1 MHRIILG
8 IVLFLTGFSI
18 VSTQVE
24 ATSWV
29 ALEPQE
35 VVSKAEVVVL
45 GKYDFSSTPIPG
57 EQSMFEGQKFEVTKV
72 YHGENIP
79 STITVGINGFDN
91 GWVDE
96 FQQQGGEMLLFLE
109 KGDPNFLTPVGGP
122 NGMIQINNGQVV
134 HPDEKIR
141 NFYEDYLKEEPKET
155 VKEEIAPK
163 VSNNQIQTE
172 EKQAFPFQTVL
183 IVIVV
188 LSITLFGFICFIKR
202 K

>member
-35 VVSKAEVVVL
+35 VVTKAQVVVL

-57 EQSMFEGQKFEVTKV
+57 EQSMFEGLKFEVIKV

-79 STITVGINGFDN
+79 STITAGINGFDN

-109 KGDPNFLTPVGGP
+109 KGDPSFLTPVGGP
-122 NGMIQINNGQVV
+122 NGMIQMKNGQVE
-134 HPDEKIR
+134 HPLEKIR
-141 NFYEDYLKEEPKET
+141 TFYQDYLKEEPKET
-155 VKEEIAPK
+155 AQEEII
-163 VSNNQIQTE
+163 STNQIPME
-172 EKQAFPFQTVL
+172 EERAFPLQIVL
-183 IVIVV
+183 LVIFAV
-188 LSITLFGFICFIKR
+188 SIILFGFIRFR
-202 K
+202 KSK

>member
-1 MHRIILG
+1 MQRVIFC
-8 IVLFLTGFSI
+8 IVLLLTSFSI

-35 VVSKAEVVVL
+35 VVTKAQVVVL

-57 EQSMFEGQKFEVTKV
+57 EQSMFECLKFEVTKV
-72 YHGENIP
+72 FKGENIP
-79 STITVGINGFDN
+79 STITAGINGFDN

-109 KGDPNFLTPVGGP
+109 KGDPSFLTPVGGP
-122 NGMIQINNGQVV
+122 NGMIQIKNGQVV
-134 HPDEKIR
+134 HPVEKIR
-141 NFYEDYLKEEPKET
+141 NFYQDYLKEEPIET
-155 VKEEIAPK
+155 VQEEII
-163 VSNNQIQTE
+163 STNQIPIE
-172 EKQAFPFQTVL
+172 EEQAFPLQIVL
-183 IVIVV
+183 LAIFAM
-188 LSITLFGFICFIKR
+188 SITLFGFIRFR